1 VLSTSQALLAAIG
14 FWDHY
19 HAENSDWGL
28 TCGWSVYG
36 ALALATQR
44 IRLAPMVL
52 LARGILA
59 GGALNEPSAHWTL
72 RVRVRHY
79 EMDALGHVNN
89 AVYLHY
95 VEEAAIEHA
104 RQLGFDEA
112 RWRELGGAWVVR
124 RHEIDYRVAAV
135 AGDELD
141 VTTRIVAL
149 DRVSG
154 TRRTTI
160 VRVADG
166 GLVVQALTHWVWVG
180 LDGRPRRLPAEVI
193 AALPSPA
200 PEAKPDLF

>member
-19 HAENSDWGL
+19 HAENPDWGL

-59 GGALNEPSAHWTL
+59 GGAMNEPSAHWTL

-149 DRVSG
+149 DRG
-154 TRRTTI
+154 GGRGCI
-160 VRVADG
+160 RVGDHARKVICDG
-166 GLVVQALTHWVWVG
+166 AMPCG
-180 LDGRPRRLPAEVI
+180 PRRCGVA
-193 AALPSPA
+193 STDA
-200 PEAKPDLF
+200 PHSGLC